1 MAFHVRDERT
11 DALVRQMARKRG
23 IGITEVIREVFE
35 EAAEAE
41 ARTEAPEKT
50 LKERLAPLLDRLDR
64 LPRTGLKADKAFFD
78 DLSGQADD

>member
-11 DALVRQMARKRG
+11 DALVREMARKRG

-35 EAAEAE
+35 EVAEAE
-41 ARTEAPEKT
+41 ARTEAPGKT

-64 LPRTGLKADKAFFD
+64 LPRTGFKADKAFFD